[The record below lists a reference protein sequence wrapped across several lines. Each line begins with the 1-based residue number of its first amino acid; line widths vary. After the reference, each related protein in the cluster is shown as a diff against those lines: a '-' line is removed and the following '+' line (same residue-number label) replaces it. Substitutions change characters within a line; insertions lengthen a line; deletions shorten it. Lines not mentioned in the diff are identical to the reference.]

1 MLTPLRRERILRQM
15 SLYDVRARTGMS
27 VSKLSLVE
35 RGIER
40 VSEDEKKRLAKALGV
55 RLEEIF
61 PEKETSQEG
70 VRDA

>member
-1 MLTPLRRERILRQM
+1 VNRKILFRRFEMLSALRRERILRQM

-40 VSEDEKKRLAKALGV
+40 VSEDEKRRLAKAFNV
-55 RLEEIF
+55 RVDEIF
-61 PEKETSQEG
+61 P
-70 VRDA
+70 